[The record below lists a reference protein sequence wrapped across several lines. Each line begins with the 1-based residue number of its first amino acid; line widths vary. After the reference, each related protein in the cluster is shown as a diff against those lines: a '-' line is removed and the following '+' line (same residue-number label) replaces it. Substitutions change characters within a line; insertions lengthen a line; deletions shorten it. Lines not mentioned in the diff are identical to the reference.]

1 MKWSRRRMRGNLSPS
16 ATSSHQN
23 QDAAQFWKRYST
35 FFFRLILI
43 LSCFT
48 SLIFLCL
55 QAVPPSSKCA
65 CTVYIIY
72 VAAYAYL
79 VKYLS
84 PNTRHLDV
92 LPKPIGTSFQLH
104 RPRPVIKCTRDVNLA
119 RCWIWPVVR
128 LLTREHGVSISLNQ
142 SVNHS
147 LFVQLLK

>member
-1 MKWSRRRMRGNLSPS
+1 MRGNISPN

-43 LSCFT
+43 LSWFT
-48 SLIFLCL
+48 SLTFLCL
-55 QAVPPSSKCA
+55 QAVSPSSECA

-72 VAAYAYL
+72 VAAYL
-79 VKYLS
+79 IKYLS
-84 PNTRHLDV
+84 PNTRYLDV

-128 LLTREHGVSISLNQ
+128 LLIREHEVSISLNQ
-142 SVNHS
+142 SMNHS
-147 LFVQLLK
+147 LFVQWLK